1 MANLVGFFAA
11 RAARAGWNVREE
23 GVATGGRALR
33 VYASAET
40 HTWMQKAA
48 DLSGLG
54 TAAVRWIPVDADLRM
69 DVAAL
74 RRADRR
80 GHRPPAT
87 CRSWSSARR
96 AR

>member
-23 GVATGGRALR
+23 GVGTAGRVLR

-40 HTWMQKAA
+40 HTWLQKAT

-54 TAAVRWIPVDADLRM
+54 TSAIRWIPVDAELRM

-74 RRADRR
+74 RAQFESGPVSR
-80 GHRPPAT
+80 
-87 CRSWSSARR
+87 
-96 AR
+96 